1 MNPKDP
7 RITLTYQT
15 FREANALLQSHL
27 SSGVQLDEAVALIYQ
42 EGLRAGHAQ
51 AWPREMRYR
60 RRLQELEKRGQAE
73 HTAAPDKAAD
83 DTAGAC
89 DPAQDAQDKAL
100 FIEEEPDKAACQ
112 EAEEHA

>member
-51 AWPREMRYR
+51 A
-60 RRLQELEKRGQAE
+60 
-73 HTAAPDKAAD
+73 
-83 DTAGAC
+83 
-89 DPAQDAQDKAL
+89 
-100 FIEEEPDKAACQ
+100 
-112 EAEEHA
+112 